1 MLAHMAS
8 RLSRKK
14 SSVVILLIAALIL
27 AGVALLIIL
36 NRQAPTV
43 FDWPA
48 QLTTLAGD
56 GARGHVDGA
65 AARARFSDPF
75 ALAIDPNGV
84 LYVADAGDTNRI
96 RKIDTDG
103 RVTTLPGNFDTPSGL
118 AIAPTGDII
127 VADTGANAIRKIST
141 AGVVTTLA
149 GGSAAGFRDGPARRA
164 LFNGPIGVAVDTAGN
179 VYVADTYNDRIR
191 VITAQGQVRTLAGG
205 TAPGFADGQG
215 SGAAFDTPC
224 GLVLEADGAILVADT
239 GNDAIRRLGKDG
251 HVSTIA
257 HTAQD
262 DRTGILRSPIGL
274 AQTWD
279 GFVYISSYRR
289 GRILQMSP
297 AGELR
302 ILAGNDAPHPG
313 NALIRMGSPVGLAL
327 DRQGALY
334 IADASQYAVRKL
346 SPHDAGATNKPPE
359 LPSPPPAL
367 IQAAGF
373 PWPLKSQSAWHEVV
387 GTLGEVR
394 GNYQGEARDH
404 LHAGLD
410 ISAGVGELVLAVA
423 AEKVADPLPNGSLD
437 GLSEGLRVDAMTYIH
452 MRVGRTGAGA
462 PLDPGRFQLV
472 HDARGHLTAVR
483 VKRGTRFRVGDP
495 LGTVNRMAHVHL
507 ELGPPGGKINAMRL
521 RFAELTDN
529 FAPHIDDVQI
539 LDGAGQRLTQRR
551 GERLIVPAND
561 GMLSIVV
568 DAWDQVDR
576 NARRR
581 RLGLYRAGF
590 QILRS
595 NGSPVPGF
603 ERLRVTI
610 DFDRMPGDPNAAK
623 IAYAEASGDAVHS
636 DQPTRFLY
644 VVTNRIE
651 GGRAAVEGW
660 LPAGLGR
667 GDYTIRIF
675 AADYAGNVAKTNR
688 DLPIYVQ

>member
-1 MLAHMAS
+1 MLSYMA
-8 RLSRKK
+8 LSRRK
-14 SSVVILLIAALIL
+14 SPIIIGLLATMIL
-27 AGVALLIIL
+27 AGIALLIIL
-36 NRQAPTV
+36 NRPAPTV
-43 FDWPA
+43 LDWTA
-48 QLTTLAGD
+48 ELTTVAGD
-56 GARGHVDGA
+56 GARGHVDGPA
-65 AARARFSDPF
+65 ERARFSDPF
-75 ALAIDPNGV
+75 ALAVDPNGAV
-84 LYVADAGDTNRI
+84 YVADAGETNRI

-103 RVTTLPGNFDTPSGL
+103 HVTTLPGTFDTPSGL
-118 AIAPTGDII
+118 AIAPNGDII
-127 VADTGANAIRKIST
+127 VADTGANAIRKISP
-141 AGVVTTLA
+141 AGMVTKLA
-149 GGSAAGFRDGPARRA
+149 GGSAAGFRDGPASRA
-164 LFNGPIGVAVDTAGN
+164 LFNGPIGVAVDTVGN

-191 VITAQGQVRTLAGG
+191 IITSQGQVRTLAGG
-205 TAPGFADGQG
+205 ASPGFADGQG
-215 SGAAFDTPC
+215 LGAAFDTPC
-224 GLVLEADGAILVADT
+224 GLVLQADGTILVADT
-239 GNDAIRRLGKDG
+239 GNDALRRLDKHG

-279 GFVYISSYRR
+279 GFVYISSYSR

-297 AGELR
+297 TGQLH
-302 ILAGNDAPHPG
+302 ILAGSDATPPG
-313 NALIRMGSPVGLAL
+313 NALIRMGSPTGLAL
-327 DRQGALY
+327 DHHGALY
-334 IADASQYAVRKL
+334 VTDAAEYAVRKL
-346 SPHDAGATNKPPE
+346 SSHDSGAVTKPFEPR
-359 LPSPPPAL
+359 SRPPAL
-367 IQAAGF
+367 IQAASF
-373 PWPLKSQSAWHEVV
+373 PWPLKSQTAWHEVV

-410 ISAGVGELVLAVA
+410 ISAGVGEPVLAVA
-423 AEKVADPLPNGSLD
+423 AEKVADPLPNWSLD
-437 GLSEGLRVDAMTYIH
+437 GLSEGLRIDAMTYIH
-452 MRVGRTGAGA
+452 MRVGRTYAGE

-472 HDARGHLTAVR
+472 HDARGVLTAVR
-483 VKRGTRFRVGDP
+483 VKRGTRFHVGDP

-521 RFAELTDN
+521 RFTELTDH

-539 LDGAGQRLTQRR
+539 VDRAGQRLAQRR
-551 GERLIVPAND
+551 GERLIVPANS

-576 NARRR
+576 NAPRR

-595 NGSPVPGF
+595 DGSPVPGF
-603 ERLRVTI
+603 ERPHVTI
-610 DFDRMPGDPNAAK
+610 DFDRMPLDPKAAK
-623 IAYAEASGDAVHS
+623 IVYAEASGDAVHS

-644 VVTNRIE
+644 IVTNRIE

-660 LPAGLGR
+660 RPTGLGR

-675 AADYAGNVAKTNR
+675 AADYAGNVAQANR